1 MPRMPKP
8 VTAQF
13 YLDWSEKQALKNV
26 CYQLDTNYSRE
37 LRRMV
42 REFLAANSGVLAGQ
56 GDAYPLV
63 SPKGPAELPGSGE
76 ERASAERKSEVGNRA
91 SP

>member
-1 MPRMPKP
+1 MPKP

-63 SPKGPAELPGSGE
+63 SPKERPCEASHSDETMPPAG
-76 ERASAERKSEVGNRA
+76 
-91 SP
+91 